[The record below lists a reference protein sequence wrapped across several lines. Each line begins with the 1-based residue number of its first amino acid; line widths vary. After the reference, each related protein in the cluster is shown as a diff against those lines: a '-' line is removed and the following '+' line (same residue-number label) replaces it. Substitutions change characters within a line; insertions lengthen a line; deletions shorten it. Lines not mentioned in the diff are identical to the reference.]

1 MIKYFCILLIFF
13 FGASDGF
20 AQKKRGDR
28 QNTSSSKLL
37 FKGLKIQYGSS
48 LNFHLKDKDPDD
60 PNIPDRFESIEERP
74 SIAAFFNAG
83 YGPIFDLSMDI
94 QSVNNTHN
102 MFILGISYGRFSYK
116 NTVRSSEN
124 LFGENLK
131 TYSISP
137 YIGFGGYGDD
147 KKNMLFYGFIGP
159 SFQNF
164 EGSSLSGA
172 RDFVHVYR
180 TSGFWKGGVRLEVD
194 GDLTPLFVTA
204 GLEFQI
210 GDIFLNKNKRFKMV
224 IKLVNPMLPITS
236 SRQIVLCSQLT

>member
-1 MIKYFCILLIFF
+1 MILF

-74 SIAAFFNAG
+74 SVARFFNAG
-83 YGPIFDLSMDI
+83 YGPIVDLSVDF
-94 QSVNNTHN
+94 QSDSHIHN
-102 MFILGISYGRFSYK
+102 MFVFGISYGSFSYK
-116 NTVRSSEN
+116 SSLRSSEDK
-124 LFGENLK
+124 FGENLDA
-131 TYSISP
+131 YSFSP
-137 YIGFGGYGDD
+137 YLGFGGYGDK
-147 KKNMLFYGFIGP
+147 KKNIFLYGFIGP

-164 EGSSLSGA
+164 EGSSSSGT
-172 RDFVHVYR
+172 RDFIHVYR
-180 TSGFWKGGVRLEVD
+180 TSGFWKGGVRFEVD
-194 GDLTPLFVTA
+194 GDLSPFFATA

-210 GDIFLNKNKRFKMV
+210 GDIFLNKKQAFQNGDKISESNVTDFKLSANS
-224 IKLVNPMLPITS
+224 IMLTIN
-236 SRQIVLCSQLT
+236 IGFKFFK

>member
-1 MIKYFCILLIFF
+1 MIFF

-102 MFILGISYGRFSYK
+102 MFILGISYGSFSYK
-116 NTVRSSEN
+116 SSLRSSEDK
-124 LFGENLK
+124 FGENLDA
-131 TYSISP
+131 YSFSP
-137 YIGFGGYGDD
+137 YLGFGGFGD
-147 KKNMLFYGFIGP
+147 KKKNIFLYRFIGP

-204 GLEFQI
+204 GLEFQN
-210 GDIFLNKNKRFKMV
+210 GDIFLKK
-224 IKLVNPMLPITS
+224 TS
-236 SRQIVLCSQLT
+236 VSKWC